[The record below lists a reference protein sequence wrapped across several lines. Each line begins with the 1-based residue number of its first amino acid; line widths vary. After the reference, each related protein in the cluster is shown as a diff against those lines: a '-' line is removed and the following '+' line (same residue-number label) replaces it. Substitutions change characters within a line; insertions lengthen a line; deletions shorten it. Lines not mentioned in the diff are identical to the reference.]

1 MDKNLSKESFKPRK
15 RELAIIVAAPITL
28 LPSVLMRRRRITT
41 RGTTL
46 EKASMNTRRK
56 VSNWEKHTLDM
67 SGIQLKSQVMRI

>member
-1 MDKNLSKESFKPRK
+1 MDIKLSEQSFRTRK
-15 RELAIIVAAPITL
+15 RELAIIVAAPIIL

-56 VSNWEKHTLDM
+56 ISNWEKHTLDM
-67 SGIQLKSQVMRI
+67 SGIQLKGQVMRI